1 MTQTPVIEDAPMEDT
16 MKDAMTKQMQE
27 TSQKPAQNTG
37 FFTKRTHFCGDL
49 DKSRIG
55 QTVTVNGW
63 VAVNRD
69 LGGIVFVEVRD
80 RTGILQIVA
89 DPSKNPQAHA
99 ALSGL
104 KNEDVV
110 SITGPVTLRPAETQ
124 NPRLATG
131 DIEIYPEVVEIL
143 NRSKTPPFPMDDEA
157 DSVDE
162 FLRLKHRYLDLRR
175 PAMARNLVLRHN
187 ITQTVRQY
195 LNERRFLEVET
206 PILIKTTPEGARDY
220 LVPSRV
226 HPGKCFAL
234 PQSPQIF
241 KQLLMVGGI
250 ERYYQIARCFRD
262 EDLRSDRQPEFTQL
276 DIEMSFIE
284 QDDVLGLM
292 EGLLVD
298 VFAAA
303 DVTIKAPFRRIT
315 WKEAMEK
322 YGSDKPDLRF
332 GLEFVDLT
340 GVFANSEFGAFR
352 KPVDEGGVVKA
363 LRVEGAA
370 SYSRK
375 ELDDLQVDAKR
386 YGAKGLAYIV
396 YSEEGPKSPILKYL
410 SDTEQQAVVERTG
423 AKTGDVVFFMADQFS
438 NACTVLGRFRLQFAE
453 KHNLI
458 DKNRHEILWVTDFPL
473 FERGEDGRLSSNHH
487 PFTSPHPDDL
497 AYLDS
502 TPEKA
507 RSLGYDVAYNG
518 TEIGGGSIRIH
529 QADLQAKIFKLLGLS
544 DEQAQQKFGFLL
556 DAFQYGTPPHGGIA
570 LGMDRICAMLTG
582 SESIRDVIA
591 FPKTNQ
597 AIDPMTDAP
606 AEVDTEQLKEL
617 HMQWNIKKPE
627 PKKP

>member
-1 MTQTPVIEDAPMEDT
+1 M
-16 MKDAMTKQMQE
+16 
-27 TSQKPAQNTG
+27 TG
-37 FFTKRTHFCGDL
+37 FFTKRTQFCGDL
-49 DKSRIG
+49 SKGNIG

-63 VAVNRD
+63 VSANRD

-80 RTGILQIVA
+80 RTGIIQVVA

-110 SITGPVTLRPAETQ
+110 SVTGPVSMRPEETK
-124 NPRLATG
+124 NAKLATG
-131 DIEIYPEVVEIL
+131 DIEIYPDVVEIL

-157 DSVDE
+157 DNVDE
-162 FLRLKHRYLDLRR
+162 FTRLKYRYLDLRR
-175 PAMARNLVLRHN
+175 PKLARNLLLRHQ
-187 ITQTVRQY
+187 IMQTVRSY
-195 LNERRFLEVET
+195 LNDRRFLEVET

-226 HPGKCFAL
+226 HAGKCFAL

-241 KQLLMVGGI
+241 KQLLMVGGF
-250 ERYYQIARCFRD
+250 ERYYQVARCFRD
-262 EDLRSDRQPEFTQL
+262 EDLRADRQPEFTQL
-276 DIEMSFIE
+276 DVEMSFIE
-284 QDDVLGLM
+284 QDDVLALM
-292 EGLLVD
+292 EGLLVE
-298 VFAAA
+298 VFAVAGI
-303 DVTIKAPFRRIT
+303 TIQAPFARIT
-315 WKEAMEK
+315 WKEAMDK

-340 GVFANSEFGAFR
+340 EVFANSEFGAFR

-363 LRVEGAA
+363 LCVEGAA

-375 ELDDLQVDAKR
+375 ELDDLQVEAKR
-386 YGAKGLAYIV
+386 YGAKGLAYVV
-396 YSEEGPKSPILKYL
+396 YAEEGPKSPILKYL
-410 SDTEQQAVVERTG
+410 SETEQKAIMEKTG
-423 AKTGDVVFFMADQFS
+423 AKTGDVVFFMADQFIP
-438 NACTVLGRFRLQFAE
+438 ACTVLGRFRLFFAE
-453 KHNLI
+453 KHGLI
-458 DKNRHEILWVTDFPL
+458 DPNRHEILWVTDFPL
-473 FERGEDGRLSSNHH
+473 FERTEEGGLSSNHH

-497 AYLDS
+497 IYLDT

-544 DEQAQQKFGFLL
+544 DKEAHQKFGFLL

-570 LGMDRICAMLTG
+570 LGMDRIVALLTG
-582 SESIRDVIA
+582 SDSIREVIA

-597 AIDPMTDAP
+597 AICPMTEAP
-606 AEVDTEQLKEL
+606 AEVDEAQLREL
-617 HMQWNIKKPE
+617 HMKWDIKKPE
-627 PKKP
+627 PKKA

>member
-1 MTQTPVIEDAPMEDT
+1 M
-16 MKDAMTKQMQE
+16 
-27 TSQKPAQNTG
+27 TG
-37 FFTKRTHFCGDL
+37 FFTKRSHFCGDL
-49 DKSRIG
+49 SNQHIP

-63 VAVNRD
+63 VSANRD

-80 RTGILQIVA
+80 RTGIIQVVA
-89 DPSKNPQAHA
+89 DPTKNPQAHA

-104 KNEDVV
+104 RNEDVV
-110 SITGPVTLRPAETQ
+110 SITGPVSMRPEETK
-124 NPRLATG
+124 NPKLSTG
-131 DIEIYPEVVEIL
+131 DIEIYPDVVEIL
-143 NRSKTPPFPMDDEA
+143 NRSKTPPFPMDEDA
-157 DSVDE
+157 DQVDE
-162 FLRLKHRYLDLRR
+162 FTRLKYRYLDLRR
-175 PAMARNLVLRHN
+175 PTLAKNLQLRHQ
-187 ITQTVRQY
+187 IMQTIRSY

-206 PILIKTTPEGARDY
+206 PVLIKTTPEGARDY

-241 KQLLMVGGI
+241 KQLLMVGGF
-250 ERYYQIARCFRD
+250 ERYYQVARCFRD
-262 EDLRSDRQPEFTQL
+262 EDLRADRQPEFTQL
-276 DIEMSFIE
+276 DVEMSFIE
-284 QDDVLGLM
+284 QDDVLNLM
-292 EGLLVD
+292 EGLLVE
-298 VFAAA
+298 VFAVAG
-303 DVTIKAPFRRIT
+303 IKIQAPFRRIT
-315 WKEAMEK
+315 WKEAMDR

-332 GLEFVDLT
+332 GLEFIDLT
-340 GVFANSEFGAFR
+340 NVFANSEFGAFR
-352 KPVDEGGVVKA
+352 KPVDDGGVVKA

-396 YSEEGPKSPILKYL
+396 YAEEGPKSPILKYL
-410 SDTEQQAVVERTG
+410 SEAEQQAIVEKTG
-423 AKTGDVVFFMADQFS
+423 AKTGDVVFFMADQF
-438 NACTVLGRFRLQFAE
+438 NQACTVLGRFRLQFAE

-473 FERGEDGRLSSNHH
+473 FEKTEDGHLTSNHH

-497 AYLDS
+497 IYLDS
-502 TPEKA
+502 APEKA

-544 DEQAQQKFGFLL
+544 EEQAHQKFGFLL

-570 LGMDRICAMLTG
+570 LGMDRIVALLSGC
-582 SESIRDVIA
+582 ESIREVIA

-597 AIDPMTDAP
+597 AICPMTEAP
-606 AEVDTEQLKEL
+606 AEVDEEQLREL
-617 HMQWNIKKPE
+617 HMKWDIKKPE
-627 PKKP
+627 PKKG

>member
-1 MTQTPVIEDAPMEDT
+1 M
-16 MKDAMTKQMQE
+16 
-27 TSQKPAQNTG
+27 TG
-37 FFTKRTHFCGDL
+37 FFTKRSHFCGDVS
-49 DKSRIG
+49 KENIG
-55 QTVTVNGW
+55 QQVTVNGW
-63 VAVNRD
+63 VSATRD

-80 RTGILQIVA
+80 RTGIIQLVA

-99 ALSGL
+99 ALSHL

-110 SITGPVTLRPAETQ
+110 SVSGPVTLRPAETV
-124 NPRLATG
+124 NPKLTTG
-131 DIEIYPEVVEIL
+131 EIEIYPDVVEIL
-143 NRSKTPPFPMDDEA
+143 NRSKTPPFSIDDES
-157 DSVDE
+157 DNVDE
-162 FLRLKHRYLDLRR
+162 FTRLKYRYLDLRR
-175 PAMARNLVLRHN
+175 PRMANNLELRHR
-187 ITQTVRQY
+187 IMQTVRRY

-206 PILIKTTPEGARDY
+206 PVLIKTTPEGARDY

-241 KQLLMVGGI
+241 KQLLMVGGV
-250 ERYYQIARCFRD
+250 ERYYQVARCFRD
-262 EDLRSDRQPEFTQL
+262 EDLRADRQPEFTQL
-276 DIEMSFIE
+276 DVEMSFVE
-284 QDDVLGLM
+284 QDDVLALM
-292 EGLLVD
+292 EGLLVE
-298 VFAAA
+298 VFAEAG
-303 DVTIKAPFRRIT
+303 IKIDAPFRRIT
-315 WKEAMEK
+315 WREAMEK

-332 GLEFVDLT
+332 GMEFVDLT
-340 GVFANSEFGAFR
+340 DVFAKSEFSAFR
-352 KPVDEGGVVKA
+352 KPVDNGGVVKA
-363 LRVEGAA
+363 ICVEGAA

-396 YSEEGPKSPILKYL
+396 YAEEGPKSPILKYL
-410 SDTEQQAVVERTG
+410 SEAEQHAIMERTG
-423 AKTGDVVFFMADQFS
+423 AKTGDVVFFMADQF
-438 NACTVLGRFRLQFAE
+438 NTACTVLGRFRLHFGE

-473 FERGEDGRLSSNHH
+473 FERTEEGHLTSNHH

-497 AYLDS
+497 KYLD
-502 TPEKA
+502 TAPEKA

-544 DEQAQQKFGFLL
+544 EEQAHEKFGFLL

-570 LGMDRICAMLTG
+570 LGMDRIVALLSG

-597 AIDPMTDAP
+597 AVCPLTEAP
-606 AEVDTEQLKEL
+606 AEVDAQQLKEL
-617 HMQWNIKKPE
+617 HIKWDIPKQE
-627 PKKP
+627 PKKPTL

>member
-1 MTQTPVIEDAPMEDT
+1 M
-16 MKDAMTKQMQE
+16 
-27 TSQKPAQNTG
+27 TG
-37 FFTKRTHFCGDL
+37 FFTKRTHFSGDL
-49 DKSRIG
+49 SNNHIG

-63 VAVNRD
+63 VSANRD
-69 LGGIVFVEVRD
+69 LGGIVFVEIRD
-80 RTGILQIVA
+80 RTGIIQLVA

-104 KNEDVV
+104 RNEDVV
-110 SITGPVTLRPAETQ
+110 SVTGPITERPVETR
-124 NPRLATG
+124 NPKLATG
-131 DIEIYPEVVEIL
+131 DIEIYPDVVEIL
-143 NRSKTPPFPMDDEA
+143 NRSKTPPFPMDEDA

-162 FLRLKHRYLDLRR
+162 FTRLKYRYLDLRR
-175 PAMARNLVLRHN
+175 PSMSKNLVLRHQ
-187 ITQTVRQY
+187 IMQTVRSY
-195 LNERRFLEVET
+195 LNDRRFLEVET

-226 HPGKCFAL
+226 HPGKAFAL

-241 KQLLMVGGI
+241 KQLLMVGGF
-250 ERYYQIARCFRD
+250 ERYYQVARCFRD
-262 EDLRSDRQPEFTQL
+262 EDLRADRQPEFTQL

-284 QDDVLGLM
+284 QDDILNLM
-292 EGLLVD
+292 EGLLVE
-298 VFAAA
+298 VFKVAGI
-303 DVTIKAPFRRIT
+303 TIQAPFRRIT
-315 WKEAMEK
+315 WKEAMDK

-340 GVFANSEFGAFR
+340 DAFANSEFGAFR
-352 KPVDEGGVVKA
+352 KPVDDGGVVKA
-363 LRVEGAA
+363 LLVKGAA

-375 ELDDLQVDAKR
+375 DLDDLQVEAKR

-396 YSEEGPKSPILKYL
+396 YAEEGPKSPILKYL
-410 SDTEQQAVVERTG
+410 SEAEQQAIVEKTG
-423 AKTGDVVFFMADQFS
+423 AQTGDVVFFMADQF
-438 NACTVLGRFRLQFAE
+438 NQACTVLGRFRLHFAE

-458 DKNRHEILWVTDFPL
+458 DKDRHEILWVTDFPL
-473 FERGEDGRLSSNHH
+473 FEKTEEGALTSNHH

-497 AYLDS
+497 VYMDT

-544 DEQAQQKFGFLL
+544 EEQAHQKFGFLL

-570 LGMDRICAMLTG
+570 LGMDRIVALLTG
-582 SESIRDVIA
+582 CESIRDVIA

-597 AIDPMTDAP
+597 AICPMTEAP
-606 AEVDTEQLKEL
+606 AEVDEEQLKEL
-617 HMQWNIKKPE
+617 HMKWDIKKPE
-627 PKKP
+627 PKKQG

>member
-1 MTQTPVIEDAPMEDT
+1 MLPMTQPTA
-16 MKDAMTKQMQE
+16 MQE
-27 TSQKPAQNTG
+27 STPKAG

-49 DKSRIG
+49 SKESLNQG
-55 QTVTVNGW
+55 VTVNGW
-63 VAVNRD
+63 VSANRD

-80 RTGILQIVA
+80 RTGIIQVVA

-110 SITGPVTLRPAETQ
+110 SISGPITLRPAETL
-124 NPRLATG
+124 NTKLSTG
-131 DIEIYPEVVEIL
+131 DIEIYPDVVEIL
-143 NRSKTPPFPMDDEA
+143 NRSKTPPFSIDEEA
-157 DSVDE
+157 DKVDE
-162 FLRLKHRYLDLRR
+162 FTRLKYRYLDLRR
-175 PAMARNLVLRHN
+175 PRMANNLELRHR
-187 ITQTVRQY
+187 IMQTVRRY
-195 LNERRFLEVET
+195 LNDRRFLEVET

-226 HPGKCFAL
+226 HEGKCFAL

-262 EDLRSDRQPEFTQL
+262 EDLRADRQPEFTQL

-284 QDDVLGLM
+284 QDDVLALI
-292 EGLLVD
+292 ETLLVE
-298 VFAAA
+298 VFSAA
-303 DVTIKAPFRRIT
+303 DVKIQAPFRRIT
-315 WKEAMEK
+315 WREAMDK

-332 GLEFVDLT
+332 DLEFADLT
-340 GVFANSEFGAFR
+340 DAFAQSEFGAFR
-352 KPVDEGGVVKA
+352 TPVDNGGVVKA

-375 ELDDLQVDAKR
+375 ELDDLQVEAKR

-396 YSEEGPKSPILKYL
+396 YAEEGPKSPILKYL
-410 SDTEQQAVVERTG
+410 SDAEQQAIMDRTG
-423 AKTGDVVFFMADQFS
+423 AKTGDVVFFMADQFIP
-438 NACTVLGRFRLQFAE
+438 ACTVLGRFRLFFAE
-453 KHNLI
+453 KHGLI
-458 DKNRHEILWVTDFPL
+458 DQNRHEILWVTDFPL
-473 FERGEDGRLSSNHH
+473 FERTENGGLSSNHH

-497 AYLDS
+497 IYLD
-502 TPEKA
+502 TAPEKA

-529 QADLQAKIFKLLGLS
+529 QADLQAKIFKLLGLTE
-544 DEQAQQKFGFLL
+544 EQAKQKFGFLL

-582 SESIRDVIA
+582 SDSIRDVIA

-606 AEVDTEQLKEL
+606 ATVEPEQLKEL
-617 HMQWNIKKPE
+617 HIQWDIKKPE
-627 PKKP
+627 PKKG

>member
-1 MTQTPVIEDAPMEDT
+1 M
-16 MKDAMTKQMQE
+16 
-27 TSQKPAQNTG
+27 TG

-49 DKSRIG
+49 SKTQLGDN
-55 QTVTVNGW
+55 VTINGW
-63 VAVNRD
+63 VSANRD

-80 RTGILQIVA
+80 RSGIMQVVA

-104 KNEDVV
+104 KSEDVV
-110 SITGPVTLRPAETQ
+110 SITGPVSLRPTETV
-124 NPRLATG
+124 NPKLSTG
-131 DIEIYPEVVEIL
+131 EVEIYPDVVEIL
-143 NRSKTPPFPMDDEA
+143 NRSKTPPFAMDEETDN
-157 DSVDE
+157 VDE
-162 FLRLKHRYLDLRR
+162 FLRLKYRYLDLRR
-175 PAMARNLVLRHN
+175 DSMRKNLELRHN
-187 ITQTVRQY
+187 IIQTIRQF

-241 KQLLMVGGI
+241 KQLLMVGGF
-250 ERYYQIARCFRD
+250 ERYYQVARCFRD
-262 EDLRSDRQPEFTQL
+262 EDLRADRQPEFTQL
-276 DIEMSFIE
+276 DLEMSFIE
-284 QDDVLGLM
+284 QDDILSLL
-292 EGLLVD
+292 ENLLVE
-298 VFAAA
+298 VFAVAN
-303 DVTIKAPFRRIT
+303 VKISAPFRRIT
-315 WKEAMEK
+315 WKEAMDR

-340 GVFANSEFGAFR
+340 ETFAASEFGAFR

-375 ELDDLQVDAKR
+375 ELDDLQVEAKR

-410 SDTEQQAVVERTG
+410 SDAEQQAIVQKTG
-423 AKTGDVVFFMADQFS
+423 AKTGDVVFFMADRFIP
-438 NACTVLGRFRLQFAE
+438 ACTVLGRFRLHFAE

-458 DKNRHEILWVTDFPL
+458 DKDRHEILWVTDFPL
-473 FERGEDGRLSSNHH
+473 FERTDDGGLSSNHH

-502 TPEKA
+502 QPEKA

-529 QADLQAKIFKLLGLS
+529 QADLQAKIFKLLGLT
-544 DEQAQQKFGFLL
+544 DEQAHEKFGFLL

-570 LGMDRICAMLTG
+570 LGIDRICAMLAG
-582 SESIRDVIA
+582 CDSIRDVIA

-606 AEVDTEQLKEL
+606 AKVDEPQLKEL
-617 HMQWNIKKPE
+617 HMKWDIKQPE
-627 PKKP
+627 KKGDK

>member
-1 MTQTPVIEDAPMEDT
+1 MR
-16 MKDAMTKQMQE
+16 
-27 TSQKPAQNTG
+27 TG

-49 DKSRIG
+49 SADSTTGQIG

-63 VAVNRD
+63 VSVNRD
-69 LGGIVFVEVRD
+69 LGGIVFIEVRD
-80 RTGILQIVA
+80 RTGIIQVVA
-89 DPSKNPQAHA
+89 DPTKNPQAHA

-104 KNEDVV
+104 KTEDVV
-110 SITGPVTLRPAETQ
+110 SVTGPITLRPEETV
-124 NPRLATG
+124 NTRLSTG
-131 DIEIYPEVVEIL
+131 HIEIYPEVVEIL
-143 NRSKTPPFPMDDEA
+143 NRSKTPPFPLDDEA
-157 DSVDE
+157 DSVEE
-162 FLRLKHRYLDLRR
+162 FLRLKYRYLDIRR
-175 PAMARNLVLRHN
+175 PRMLRNIELRHN
-187 ITQTVRQY
+187 IAQAIRTY

-262 EDLRSDRQPEFTQL
+262 EDLRADRQPEFTQL
-276 DIEMSFIE
+276 DVEMSFIE
-284 QDDVLGLM
+284 QEDILSLI
-292 EGLLVD
+292 EGLLVE
-298 VFAAA
+298 VFSVAGI
-303 DVTIKAPFRRIT
+303 TITAPFHRIT
-315 WKEAMEK
+315 WREAMEK

-340 GVFANSEFGAFR
+340 DVFSNSDFGAFR

-363 LRVEGAA
+363 IRVPGAA

-375 ELDDLQVDAKR
+375 ELDDLQVMAKQF
-386 YGAKGLAYIV
+386 GAKGLAYVV
-396 YSEEGPKSPILKYL
+396 YSEEGPKSPILKYM
-410 SDTEQQAVVERTG
+410 SEAEQQAIQAKTG
-423 AKTGDVVFFMADQFS
+423 AQTGDVVFFMADQF
-438 NACTVLGRFRLQFAE
+438 NPACTVLGRFRLHFAE
-453 KHNLI
+453 KHEMI

-473 FERGEDGRLSSNHH
+473 FERTDNGGLSSNHH

-497 AYLDS
+497 KFLDT
-502 TPEKA
+502 TPEKC

-529 QADLQAKIFKLLGLS
+529 QADLQAKIFNLLGMT
-544 DEQAQQKFGFLL
+544 DEQAHQKFGFLL
-556 DAFQYGTPPHGGIA
+556 DAFQYGTPPHGGLA
-570 LGMDRICAMLTG
+570 LGLDRICALLSG

-606 AEVDTEQLKEL
+606 AEVDQAQLKEL
-617 HMQWNIKKPE
+617 HMQWNLPKPE
-627 PKKP
+627 AKTPEGKS